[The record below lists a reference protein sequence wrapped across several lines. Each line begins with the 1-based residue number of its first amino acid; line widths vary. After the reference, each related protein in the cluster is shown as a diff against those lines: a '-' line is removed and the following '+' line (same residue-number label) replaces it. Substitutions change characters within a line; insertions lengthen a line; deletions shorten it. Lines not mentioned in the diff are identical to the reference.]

1 MLKPD
6 KLKKSVVPSIWCM
19 NSTTKPDFVEQMVS
33 AISLGIFQ
41 KQDTDNTIV
50 MDRDPKPVGN
60 LSAQIRVER
69 SV

>member
-1 MLKPD
+1 
-6 KLKKSVVPSIWCM
+6 
-19 NSTTKPDFVEQMVS
+19 MVS

-41 KQDTDNTIV
+41 KQDTDNIIV

>member
-69 SV
+69 SA